1 MTNNIEYEPSVN
13 NYRRLLQTDDSCKF
27 DLFVK
32 LQDIKAKTKI
42 SSDEPNQIRIQTT
55 INKARVISKKINEIY
70 QVDPTITSYTLQ
82 IPITADISKESNDST
97 AYEEMTKLLIQSID
111 NKITISSSEAKAFF
125 QLLFLLGEEANKDEF
140 KLTTLEDSIS
150 FLCTEFHDK
159 SIEYL
164 SVHFN
169 ELFDSGTMKYLEDE
183 LKEEIIDK
191 YFSNK
196 RKENQTEEE
205 EEIVN
210 KMIEGGESAKVIF
223 HFIVGMSSEDCSEEV
238 LRFIIEKVDDELI
251 ESEISGIIFFIRRI
265 IEGLPKGSS
274 LSKEQ
279 KMKKKEKGKNNKTE
293 NIECEYL
300 GNELS
305 GIINFLTHQTE
316 GEENKEFDVSGGG
329 DKYLPCP
336 ITNLFKYDS
345 DHINDCYYNWGENQP
360 TDRDSWIKFDF
371 GERKI
376 NLTSYT
382 IRSNSGGTNRN
393 AHPKTWTISGS
404 DDGEHWEVINEQ
416 TNNPALNGPF
426 KQHRFECDN
435 KNKYYRF
442 IQYKQSDS
450 WDDDK
455 DYQYALYLSCIE
467 FFGSILSP
475 VK

>member
-42 SSDEPNQIRIQTT
+42 SSDEQNQIRIQTT

-125 QLLFLLGEEANKDEF
+125 QLLLLLGEEANKDEF

-150 FLCTEFHDK
+150 FLCTKFHDK

-164 SVHFN
+164 SLHLN

-293 NIECEYL
+293 
-300 GNELS
+300 
-305 GIINFLTHQTE
+305 
-316 GEENKEFDVSGGG
+316 
-329 DKYLPCP
+329 
-336 ITNLFKYDS
+336 
-345 DHINDCYYNWGENQP
+345 
-360 TDRDSWIKFDF
+360 
-371 GERKI
+371 
-376 NLTSYT
+376 
-382 IRSNSGGTNRN
+382 
-393 AHPKTWTISGS
+393 
-404 DDGEHWEVINEQ
+404 
-416 TNNPALNGPF
+416 
-426 KQHRFECDN
+426 
-435 KNKYYRF
+435 
-442 IQYKQSDS
+442 
-450 WDDDK
+450 
-455 DYQYALYLSCIE
+455 
-467 FFGSILSP
+467 
-475 VK
+475 